1 MINFATTTIS
11 DKKNNV
17 SISGR
22 GFIETEKQIDNYNHT
37 SDTVDPSNYS
47 VTDIEKYPSFIE
59 SFKTNLS
66 DFELLN
72 EEEIINFI
80 FRNIGLLELIK
91 STKPIIKKHF
101 PNHDY
106 ALEFDSDP
114 EIPNFNKII
123 LYVKGDENSFD
134 EDWEDMKKVNKEIR
148 KISLYDNSVKSL
160 FTVDLW

>member
-1 MINFATTTIS
+1 MINFTTTTIR

-17 SISGR
+17 SISDS
-22 GFIETEKQIDNYNHT
+22 GFIVTEKQIDNYNQT
-37 SDTVDPSNYS
+37 SDTVDSSNYS
-47 VTDIEKYPSFIE
+47 VTNIDKHPSFIE
-59 SFKTNLS
+59 SFKTNLN

-72 EEEIINFI
+72 KKETMNFI
-80 FRNIGLLELIK
+80 FHNIELLELIK

-123 LYVKGDENSFD
+123 LYVKRDEDSFD
-134 EDWEDMKKVNKEIR
+134 EDWEDLKKVNKEIR
-148 KISLYDNSVKSL
+148 KISLYDNSVKNL
-160 FTVDLW
+160 FTIDLW